1 MVSEIHDQAE
11 KELCVNKLINKWK
24 AAVLG
29 ILCKKDSEKK
39 VEEEDAD

>member
-1 MVSEIHDQAE
+1 MVSKINGQAK
-11 KELCVNKLINKWK
+11 KEMCVNKLINKWK

-39 VEEEDAD
+39 